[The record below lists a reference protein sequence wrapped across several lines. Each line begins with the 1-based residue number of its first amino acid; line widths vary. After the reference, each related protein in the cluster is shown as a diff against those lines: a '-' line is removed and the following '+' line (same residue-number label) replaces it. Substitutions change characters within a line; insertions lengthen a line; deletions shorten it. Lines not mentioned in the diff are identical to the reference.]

1 MSEELGITCMMGN
14 AISKTKQ
21 SRKVLV
27 FIVNITN
34 KTFRI
39 KKGCAIGQLDIV
51 DKKKTIDETSSKKQ
65 TDKTSIKEHR
75 KLIKNFVKQN
85 KELFVQSD
93 VKIGKRICQ
102 YKNRYR

>member
-21 SRKVLV
+21 SRKILV

-39 KKGCAIGQLDIV
+39 KKDCAIGQLDIV
-51 DKKKTIDETSSKKQ
+51 DKKKRLMKQVAKNKPTKRPSKN
-65 TDKTSIKEHR
+65 IE
-75 KLIKNFVKQN
+75 N
-85 KELFVQSD
+85 
-93 VKIGKRICQ
+93 
-102 YKNRYR
+102 